1 MHLIAFVSNFH
12 VRQWAMIFNPV
23 HSGYIISP
31 SYCWYLHTD
40 HPRTDLGLLGSSK
53 YRGCKIHQL
62 IGGFTSEN
70 AGFIIPKNRLSTIP
84 WWCRMSQ
91 PSTVCSF
98 LDVQRLGVRSTPPS
112 PHPRSKHHQFLSCSA
127 IEGAASGE
135 RVEKAKNSRA
145 SQGHIVASHRCFLES
160 FSYSKDGKPI
170 GCLHGANNYG
180 IGLSCHCMYF
190 LFHSKMDPKMQLMF
204 FLCQHHGSHL
214 SETTHNQSRARVALR
229 LALPHSFLGSK
240 HGGLKTCLGIPAE
253 VPKNQ
258 PRLLETHVPQR

>member
-1 MHLIAFVSNFH
+1 
-12 VRQWAMIFNPV
+12 
-23 HSGYIISP
+23 
-31 SYCWYLHTD
+31 
-40 HPRTDLGLLGSSK
+40 
-53 YRGCKIHQL
+53 
-62 IGGFTSEN
+62 
-70 AGFIIPKNRLSTIP
+70 
-84 WWCRMSQ
+84 MSQ

-190 LFHSKMDPKMQLMF
+190 LFHSKMDPKMQLIF
-204 FLCQHHGSHL
+204 FCVNIMAHTSVKPPI
-214 SETTHNQSRARVALR
+214 TRAALR

-240 HGGLKTCLGIPAE
+240 HGGLQTCLGIPAE

>member
-1 MHLIAFVSNFH
+1 
-12 VRQWAMIFNPV
+12 
-23 HSGYIISP
+23 
-31 SYCWYLHTD
+31 
-40 HPRTDLGLLGSSK
+40 
-53 YRGCKIHQL
+53 
-62 IGGFTSEN
+62 
-70 AGFIIPKNRLSTIP
+70 
-84 WWCRMSQ
+84 MSQ

-190 LFHSKMDPKMQLMF
+190 LFHSKMDPKMQLIF
-204 FLCQHHGSHL
+204 FCVNIMAHTSVKPPITRAVHESLCDSLCHTHFLEANMAACKRASVFRPKSPRINQDCWKRMYPKGKSTETWRSHIIHHL
-214 SETTHNQSRARVALR
+214 YM
-229 LALPHSFLGSK
+229 SK
-240 HGGLKTCLGIPAE
+240 KF
-253 VPKNQ
+253 
-258 PRLLETHVPQR
+258 